1 MNTSTAMAFART
13 DTSRMSEWWWTVDR
27 WLIAG
32 VGLLIGVGFLMILAA
47 GPAAAG
53 RLGLAD
59 NHFVMRQAV
68 FLVPALLLMVGVSL
82 LDVKEM
88 RRFAML
94 LLAGSIFAVILTH
107 LFGPEI
113 KGAHRWLYIGPFSL
127 QPSEFL
133 KPALAVTCAWLLAE
147 GKKNDQMPGT
157 LLAIGLFGI
166 CTSLVLLQKD
176 LGQTVLLS
184 LVFGAQLFVAGLPMM
199 LVVILGVVAVTGLAL
214 AYMFLPHVT
223 SRVDRFLDPESGD
236 TYQIDVARDAFEAGG
251 FFGLGPGEGLIK
263 ARLPDAHT
271 DYILAVAG
279 EEFGAFVCILL
290 IALFAFIVLRALG
303 RIVSEPDHFV
313 QLAAGGL
320 IVQFGMQAII
330 NIGVNLNLMPAKG
343 MTLPFISYGGSSL
356 LALAIGMGFVIALTR
371 RRSGRIPHLGSIS

>member
-1 MNTSTAMAFART
+1 MNTSTVMAFART

-53 RLGLAD
+53 RLGLSD
-59 NHFVMRQAV
+59 SHFVARQAV
-68 FLVPALLLMVGVSL
+68 FLIPALGLMIGVSL
-82 LDVKEM
+82 LDLKEA

-94 LLAGSIFAVILTH
+94 LLAGSLFAVVLTH
-107 LFGPEI
+107 FFGPEI

-147 GKKNDQMPGT
+147 GKKNDQVPGA
-157 LLAIGLFGI
+157 LLAIGLF
-166 CTSLVLLQKD
+166 TVSAALVLLQKD

-184 LVFGAQLFVAGLPMM
+184 LVFGAQLFIAGLPMM
-199 LVVILGVVAVTGLAL
+199 FVVVIGILGVTGMVL

-251 FFGLGPGEGLIK
+251 FFGLGPGEGIIK

-279 EEFGAFVCILL
+279 EEFGALVCILL

-356 LALAIGMGFVIALTR
+356 LALAIAMGFVIAFTR
-371 RRSGRIPHLGSIS
+371 RRTGRIPLLGSIS